1 MIVNKNSGLKPARIN
16 ITTLVNK
23 KNIRKETRNGRE
35 VIIVPS
41 ATLPDNIVMN
51 DIMYPADEIAKSYHT
66 LDRTPA
72 PLGHPMVNGQF
83 VSALDPEGLNAGWIG
98 AWNENVRREGGRV
111 FLDKVIDVARANES
125 EGGRRVLEAINKGEP
140 IHTSTG
146 LLAHLEPIKKA
157 NYKYVAHD
165 IDFDHDAILL
175 DVAGA
180 ATPEDGVGIFV
191 NSDGERQEVQVVNS
205 IYEQTEND
213 LDWAVEQVARALERR
228 QKASLFE
235 RMKSVLV
242 EAFGGDSA
250 VSETNEKDEKMTK
263 EELESLT
270 GKIDKMSEDISKIGE
285 AVGTA
290 VANAIKPIVDAHNA
304 QIEAAKAAEET
315 EKAELVDKVVKANLL
330 EESAA
335 KETPLATLKALAAN
349 IKKPDETGAP
359 RLANGFGKSAAANV
373 SAFKPPKAS

>member
-285 AVGTA
+285 AVGTT

>member
-157 NYKYVAHD
+157 NYKYVARD

-180 ATPEDGVGIFV
+180 ATPDDGVGIFV